1 MLTRVTGKQTRNK
14 TVQKAKPTR
23 PTNDKLTTRGQNK
36 QKFQNQQSKKQN
48 QHAKQTCKK
57 TKKKAKKQSKSKS
70 KAKAKKKCR
79 TNAAYQA
86 VVVLSF
92 L

>member
-48 QHAKQTCKK
+48 NMQSKHPKKQ
-57 TKKKAKKQSKSKS
+57 KKKQKS
-70 KAKAKKKCR
+70 KAKAKAKQKQIKK
-79 TNAAYQA
+79 NAGPTRHTKP
-86 VVVLSF
+86 
-92 L
+92 

>member
-48 QHAKQTCKK
+48 NMQSKH
-57 TKKKAKKQSKSKS
+57 AKKQKKKQKS
-70 KAKAKKKCR
+70 KAKAKAKQKQIKK
-79 TNAAYQA
+79 NAGPTRHTKP
-86 VVVLSF
+86 
-92 L
+92 

>member
-48 QHAKQTCKK
+48 NMQSKHAKKH
-57 TKKKAKKQSKSKS
+57 KKKQKS
-70 KAKAKKKCR
+70 KAKAKAKQKQIKK
-79 TNAAYQA
+79 NAGPTRHTKP
-86 VVVLSF
+86 
-92 L
+92 

>member
-1 MLTRVTGKQTRNK
+1 MLTRVTGKQT
-14 TVQKAKPTR
+14 KPCKKQNQQGH
-23 PTNDKLTTRGQNK
+23 TNDKLTTRGQNK

-57 TKKKAKKQSKSKS
+57 TQKKAKKQSKSKS

>member
-57 TKKKAKKQSKSKS
+57 TKKKQKS
-70 KAKAKKKCR
+70 KARAKAKQKQKK
-79 TNAAYQA
+79 NAGPTRHTKP
-86 VVVLSF
+86 
-92 L
+92 